1 MSDIKDKIL
10 KKFEQILD
18 TDYGSGLLG
27 KVMSIIGLIFMI
39 GFVVAGIMLFPVGI
53 DAIERLQYGDSVYTE
68 FFVMMLGTALS
79 WLAGLIFGIRYI
91 KDKTTS
97 LIEDVWY
104 RTLLFSYVFINIT
117 LIVVD
122 LFVIKTVTG
131 FWTGLFFAFCVVIN
145 AFLMALWCGFF
156 TFVGTIIIGI
166 IIFSIKALLHNK
178 VVRDRKKK
186 IENSSLYQRISSCIK
201 NDLHIVKS
209 VVITDSEVKV
219 IFDGK
224 DTSTFVFKNEG
235 FSNLDTM
242 GFSVIIEL
250 LQNVCK
256 GFKLERLKESS
267 VLGNPKFIKKTQ
279 VKKIEPKKE
288 IKEVKVEKEDW

>member
-1 MSDIKDKIL
+1 MDSFKDKIV
-10 KKFEQILD
+10 KKFDQILN
-18 TDYGSGLLG
+18 TDYGSGILS
-27 KVMSIIGLIFMI
+27 KVMSILGLIFMI
-39 GFVVAGIMLFPVGI
+39 GFIIVGIIMFPVI
-53 DAIERLQYGDSVYTE
+53 VDAIERLQYGDSVYTE

-91 KDKTTS
+91 KDKTTN
-97 LIEDVWY
+97 LIEDILGRVAI
-104 RTLLFSYVFINIT
+104 FSYVFINVT

-122 LFVIKTVTG
+122 LFVIKTVSG
-131 FWTGLFFAFCVVIN
+131 FWTGLFFVFCVVLN
-145 AFLMALWCGFF
+145 ALLMALWCGFF
-156 TFVGTIIIGI
+156 TFIGTIIIGI
-166 IIFSIKALLHNK
+166 ILFSIKALLHTK
-178 VVRDRKKK
+178 SVKDRRKK

-224 DTSTFVFKNEG
+224 DTSTFVFRNEG

-267 VLGNPKFIKKTQ
+267 VLGNPKFIKNTQ
-279 VKKIEPKKE
+279 VKKVEPKKE
-288 IKEVKVEKEDW
+288 IKEVKAEKEDW